1 MDDPRFSICAITT
14 PKWDLGQ
21 CVDGWARH
29 GVPAIGVTR
38 VGLNE
43 YGRQEGIR
51 RLKDSGLRVTDY
63 QGIGRYG
70 HDHPRIGEVIDSFMG
85 DLDAAAELGV
95 DCVFVMSGPRD
106 AALWEEAAKRF
117 TEELRLLLPHAKE
130 RGLRLAIE
138 PIHPMRQDLTFVNT
152 AKDAYDI
159 ITEIGDPDLGYVF
172 DFWHLWFAPDIEEQ
186 IRRTAASIF
195 NVQISDHKAMTLRT
209 LDRTAPGEGIAPCT
223 AMLRALEEAGYGG
236 YYEMEIVSP
245 DNEEMG
251 YDAAIERSIESY
263 RRLREAAAQ
272 PE

>member
-21 CVDGWARH
+21 CIDGWARH

-43 YGRQEGIR
+43 YGRREGIR

-70 HDHPRIGEVIDSFMG
+70 HDHPRIGEVVDSFMG
-85 DLDAAAELGV
+85 DLNAAAELGV

-106 AALWEEAAKRF
+106 DAMWEEAAKRF

-159 ITEIGDPDLGYVF
+159 ITEIGDPRPGLRLRLLAPVVRAGNRGRDPADGGVDL
-172 DFWHLWFAPDIEEQ
+172 Q
-186 IRRTAASIF
+186 R
-195 NVQISDHKAMTLRT
+195 
-209 LDRTAPGEGIAPCT
+209 PGQRPQG
-223 AMLRALEEAGYGG
+223 
-236 YYEMEIVSP
+236 
-245 DNEEMG
+245 D
-251 YDAAIERSIESY
+251 DAAHARPH
-263 RRLREAAAQ
+263 RAGRGHRAVHGHA
-272 PE
+272 PRP

>member
-1 MDDPRFSICAITT
+1 MDDPRFSICTITT
-14 PKWDLGQ
+14 PNWDLGQ
-21 CVDGWARH
+21 CIDGWARH

-38 VGLNE
+38 AGLNE
-43 YGRQEGIR
+43 YGRREGIR
-51 RLKDSGLRVTDY
+51 RLKDSGLRATDY

-70 HDHPRIGEVIDSFMG
+70 HDHPPIGEVVDSFMV

-95 DCVFVMSGPRD
+95 DCVFVMSGPRGD
-106 AALWEEAAKRF
+106 SLWEEAAKRF

-159 ITEIGDPDLGYVF
+159 ITEIGDPALGYVF
-172 DFWHLWFAPDIEEQ
+172 DFWHLWFAPDIEDQ
-186 IRRTAASIF
+186 IRRTAAAVF

-209 LDRTAPGEGIAPCT
+209 LDRTAPGEGIAPCA
-223 AMLRALEEAGYGG
+223 AMLRALEESGYTG

-245 DNEEMG
+245 DHEEMG

-272 PE
+272 

>member
-70 HDHPRIGEVIDSFMG
+70 HDYPRIGEAIDSFMG

-106 AALWEEAAKRF
+106 AAPWEEAAKRF

-152 AKDAYDI
+152 ARTPMTSSPKSA
-159 ITEIGDPDLGYVF
+159 TRTWATSSTSGTCGS
-172 DFWHLWFAPDIEEQ
+172 
-186 IRRTAASIF
+186 RRTS
-195 NVQISDHKAMTLRT
+195 RT
-209 LDRTAPGEGIAPCT
+209 RS
-223 AMLRALEEAGYGG
+223 GG
-236 YYEMEIVSP
+236 RRR
-245 DNEEMG
+245 
-251 YDAAIERSIESY
+251 RSSTSKSATT
-263 RRLREAAAQ
+263 RR
-272 PE
+272 